1 MFVKENPDRKKSVRE
16 MQKVLKYIKYK
27 VSKVQGREFLNLIV
41 LALILVD

>member
-16 MQKVLKYIKYK
+16 MQEVLKYIKYE

-41 LALILVD
+41 LALVLVD